1 MGYDKTPSRDATIFR
16 VGIVTVVVLALA
28 LPMLR
33 GYFFHVLEPLQ
44 AQRAAGAG
52 RSQLD
57 GYHAD
62 QARALGGID
71 AALTALGQR
80 GRSGSPAIAPRASGS
95 PDLDAVEGWAQ
106 MKDEPAAAAARTAFE
121 HAEAVRVAQLQAN
134 MPDGGLPI
142 DGSAPAPAPQDAPAP
157 TPVAPAP
164 GTP

>member
-57 GYHAD
+57 GYYAD

-80 GRSGSPAIAPRASGS
+80 GRSGSPAIAPRASG
-95 PDLDAVEGWAQ
+95 
-106 MKDEPAAAAARTAFE
+106 
-121 HAEAVRVAQLQAN
+121 VAQLQAN